1 MKKLLYFANASS
13 AHMVKFVEYFHDLYD
28 TAVVFIGDAP
38 RSYPENVH
46 LYKLYDFTSTR
57 ADYILNLPR
66 VRNIIR
72 EFKPDLIHAHY
83 ASSYGLLASFF
94 KSAAPV
100 IVSAWGTDITEFPRR
115 SALNEFLLK
124 RTLSRSDLIMATS
137 RHLLKETARYSPAVS
152 EMLHTPFGVDT
163 GHFRARNSEK
173 LPGQAGSGTVKLF
186 LAKDFERYYNHEFIF
201 ELVSRFKKTFATP
214 RLEITLA
221 GTGPMESCLKE
232 KATGLGIAESVKF
245 IGRVGRDRVAEELSG
260 TDIVLM
266 PSIVESYGV
275 FALEAQA
282 AGVPVIASSC
292 GGLGEVVLDQ
302 KTGFV
307 IPLKDREAFFERLR
321 LLVFDRELREKMG
334 RCAAAFV
341 KNNFELSRCMEKI
354 GSIYER
360 VLELPR
366 R

>member
-13 AHMVKFVEYFHDLYD
+13 SHVVKFVEYFHDSYD

-38 RSYPENVH
+38 RSYPENVR

-57 ADYILNLPR
+57 ADYILNLGR

-72 EFKPDLIHAHY
+72 EFSPELIHAHY

-94 KSAAPV
+94 KSRAPV

-124 RTLSRSDLIMATS
+124 RTLSRSDLILATS
-137 RHLLKETARYSPAVS
+137 KHLLKETAKYSPAGA

-163 GHFRARNSEK
+163 GIFGAPDIEK
-173 LPGQAGSGTVKLF
+173 SLNRHDAGTIKLF
-186 LAKDFERYYNHEFIF
+186 LAKDFEKYYNHEFIF
-201 ELVSRFKKTFATP
+201 ELISRFKKTFAAP
-214 RLEITLA
+214 RIEITLA
-221 GTGPMESCLKE
+221 GKGSLEEYLKE
-232 KATGLGIAESVKF
+232 KAAHLGIAESVKF
-245 IGRVGRDRVAEELSG
+245 IGRIGRERVAGELRG

-266 PSIVESYGV
+266 PSFVESYGV

-282 AGVPVIASSC
+282 AGVPVIASAS

-307 IPLKDREAFFERLR
+307 IPLEDKEAYFERLR
-321 LLVFDRELREKMG
+321 LLVFDRELRERMG

-341 KNNFELSRCMEKI
+341 KKNFELARCMEKI
-354 GSIYER
+354 GAIYER
-360 VLELPR
+360 VLKRQRL
-366 R
+366 